1 MMTTPERLSA
11 PASGSFDGNSRFL
24 GETAVDLAKR
34 FCMIRVPTAGVAG
47 RARVGGGD
55 HFGSRRF
62 GERPRPVEQP
72 ERERR
77 ERH

>member
-34 FCMIRVPTAGVAG
+34 FCMIRVPRRAWLVGLGLAVGITLAAGG
-47 RARVGGGD
+47 
-55 HFGSRRF
+55 F

-72 ERERR
+72 EGERR